1 MATRQK
7 IGRRNFLKSA
17 IIGASGTIAG
27 ASTIASPGETS
38 NSENT
43 KIITRK
49 LGNTGIEVPIVSMG
63 VMRADNPNL
72 VRAALKTGIKF
83 FDTAHGYQGGNN
95 EVMLGEVFKDYP
107 RDSFIIGTKIGPD
120 HYNRETGTYGPELT
134 KESIIEKFEISL
146 ERLQMDYV
154 DILYLHG
161 GRSEKQILNKIVTD
175 AFTEIKKQGK
185 ARHLGVSTHSNE
197 PEVVQII
204 MDSGIYEVVLTA
216 INFKQDHIDQLKE
229 KIALAAEKGIGIIGM
244 KTMAGAFM
252 DREKT
257 MPINC
262 KAALKWVLQDPNVHT
277 TIPGITNIEQLA
289 ENISV
294 MENLKLTEEEK
305 NHLKEAGLTAGL
317 YCDGCME
324 CIAKCKKKLP
334 VNDIMRAFM
343 YTYGYNQFD
352 KAYTLLNE
360 IDIPEN
366 PCDNCSECPVICRK
380 GFNIRDKI
388 ADVVRLKTVPRDFIS

>member
-1 MATRQK
+1 MTTRQN

-17 IIGASGTIAG
+17 IISASGTIAG
-27 ASTIASPGETS
+27 ASAIASPGKIS
-38 NSENT
+38 GPKNP

-49 LGNTGIEVPIVSMG
+49 LGNTGIEVPVVSMG

-72 VRAALKTGIKF
+72 VRAALKAGIKF

-95 EVMLGEVFKDYP
+95 EVMLGEVFKEYP
-107 RDSFIIGTKIGPD
+107 RDSFVIGTKIRPD
-120 HYNRETGTYGPELT
+120 HYDRTTGTYGPGLT
-134 KESIIEKFEISL
+134 KESIIEKFGISL

-161 GRSEKQILNKIVTD
+161 VRSEKPILNETITE

-185 ARHLGVSTHSNE
+185 ARHLGISTHSNE
-197 PEVVQII
+197 PDVIQAII
-204 MDSGIYEVVLTA
+204 DSDIYEVVLTA
-216 INFKQDHIDQLKE
+216 INFKQDHIDRLKE
-229 KIALAAEKGIGIIGM
+229 KIALAAEKGIGIVGM

-262 KAALKWVLQDPNVHT
+262 KAALKWVLQDTNIHT
-277 TIPGITNIEQLA
+277 TIPGITTIEQLT

-294 MENLKLTEEEK
+294 MENLNLTEEEK
-305 NHLKEAGLTAGL
+305 KHLEQARLTAGL

-366 PCDNCSECPVICRK
+366 PCNDCSNCPVMCRK
-380 GFNIRDKI
+380 GFNVHDRI
-388 ADVVRLKTVPRDFIS
+388 ADVTRLRKVPRDFIS

>member
-27 ASTIASPGETS
+27 ASSIASPAKIS
-38 NSENT
+38 DFENM

-49 LGNTGIEVPIVSMG
+49 LGNTGIEVPVVSMG

-72 VRAALKTGIKF
+72 VRAVLKAGIKH

-95 EVMLGEVFKDYP
+95 ELMLGEVFKEYP
-107 RDSFIIGTKIGPD
+107 RDSFIIGTKISPD
-120 HYNRETGTYGPELT
+120 GYDRSTGTYGPGLT
-134 KESIIEKFEISL
+134 KEGIIEKFETSL
-146 ERLQMDYV
+146 KRLQMDYV

-161 GRSEKQILNKIVTD
+161 VRIKETILNEIIAD

-185 ARHLGVSTHSNE
+185 AKHLGISTHSNE
-197 PEVVQII
+197 PEVIQAII
-204 MDSGIYEVVLTA
+204 DSDIYEIVLTA
-216 INFKQDHIDQLKE
+216 INFKQGHVGEIKE

-244 KTMAGAFM
+244 KTMAGAFI
-252 DREKT
+252 DRDRT

-277 TIPGITNIEQLA
+277 TIPGITNIEQLT

-294 MENLKLTEEEK
+294 MENLNLTEEEK
-305 NHLKEAGLTAGL
+305 NHLEAAGLSAGL

-352 KAYTLLNE
+352 KAYTLLDE

-366 PCDNCSECPVICRK
+366 PCDDCSDCPVMCRK
-380 GFNIRDKI
+380 GFNIREKI
-388 ADVVRLKTVPRDFIS
+388 ADIARLRTVPRDFIS

>member
-7 IGRRNFLKSA
+7 IGRRYFLKSA
-17 IIGASGTIAG
+17 LIGASGTIAG
-27 ASTIASPGETS
+27 ASAIASQGKISDTDNP
-38 NSENT
+38 

-72 VRAALKTGIKF
+72 VRAALKAGIKF
-83 FDTAHGYQGGNN
+83 FDTAHVYQGGNN

-107 RDSFIIGTKIGPD
+107 RDSFIIGTKIVPD
-120 HYNRETGTYGPELT
+120 HYDRETGIFGPGLT
-134 KESIIEKFEISL
+134 KESIIEKFETSL

-161 GRSEKQILNKIVTD
+161 GRSEKQILNEIVTD

-197 PEVVQII
+197 PEVIQII
-204 MDSGIYEVVLTA
+204 IDSGIYEVVLTA
-216 INFKQDHIDQLKE
+216 INFKQDHIDLLKE
-229 KIALAAEKGIGIIGM
+229 KIALASEKGIGIVGM

-257 MPINC
+257 KPVNC
-262 KAALKWVLQDPNVHT
+262 KAALKWVLLNPNVHT
-277 TIPGITNIEQLA
+277 TIPGITNIEQLT

-294 MENLKLTEEEK
+294 MENLILTEEEK
-305 NHLKEAGLTAGL
+305 NHLEAARLSTGL
-317 YCDGCME
+317 YCNGCLE
-324 CIAKCKKKLP
+324 CIDKCKKKLP

-343 YTYGYNQFD
+343 YTYGYSQFD
-352 KAYTLLNE
+352 KAYALLDE
-360 IDIPEN
+360 INIPEN
-366 PCDNCSECPVICRK
+366 PCDDCSDCPVVCRK
-380 GFNIRDKI
+380 GFNVHDKI
-388 ADVVRLKTVPRDFIS
+388 SDIARLRTVPRDFIS

>member
-17 IIGASGTIAG
+17 IIGASGTLAG
-27 ASTIASPGETS
+27 ASAIASQAKIS
-38 NSENT
+38 DSENP

-49 LGNTGIEVPIVSMG
+49 LGNTGIEVPVVSMG
-63 VMRADNPNL
+63 VMRSDNPNL
-72 VRAALKTGIKF
+72 VRAALKAGIKL

-95 EVMLGEVFKDYP
+95 EIMLGEVFKEYP
-107 RDSFIIGTKIGPD
+107 RDSFIIETKIGPD
-120 HYNRETGTYGPELT
+120 HYDRATGTYGPGLT
-134 KESIIEKFEISL
+134 KESIIEKFETSL

-161 GRSEKQILNKIVTD
+161 GRSEKQILNKTVTD

-197 PEVVQII
+197 PDVIQAII
-204 MDSGIYEVVLTA
+204 DSDTYEIVLTA
-216 INFKQDHIDQLKE
+216 INFKQDHINQIKE
-229 KIALAAEKGIGIIGM
+229 KIALAAKKGIGIIGM
-244 KTMAGAFM
+244 KTMAGAFI
-252 DREKT
+252 DRERT

-277 TIPGITNIEQLA
+277 TIPGITNIEQLT
-289 ENISV
+289 ENMSV
-294 MENLKLTEEEK
+294 MENLNLTEEEK
-305 NHLKEAGLTAGL
+305 NHLEAARLSAGI

-352 KAYTLLNE
+352 KAYALLNE
-360 IDIPEN
+360 INIPEN
-366 PCDNCSECPVICRK
+366 PCEDCSDCTVMCRK
-380 GFNIRDKI
+380 GFNVHDKI
-388 ADVVRLKTVPRDFIS
+388 ADIARLRKVPRDFIT

>member
-1 MATRQK
+1 MTTRQN

-17 IIGASGTIAG
+17 IISASGTIAG
-27 ASTIASPGETS
+27 ASAIASPGKIS
-38 NSENT
+38 GPKNP

-49 LGNTGIEVPIVSMG
+49 LGNTGIEVPVVSMG

-72 VRAALKTGIKF
+72 VRAALKAGIKF

-95 EVMLGEVFKDYP
+95 EVMLGEVFKEYP
-107 RDSFIIGTKIGPD
+107 RDSFVIGTKIRPD
-120 HYNRETGTYGPELT
+120 HYDRTTGTYGPGLT
-134 KESIIEKFEISL
+134 KESIIEKFGISL

-161 GRSEKQILNKIVTD
+161 VRSEKPILNETITE

-185 ARHLGVSTHSNE
+185 ARHLGISTHSNE
-197 PEVVQII
+197 PDVIQAII
-204 MDSGIYEVVLTA
+204 DSDIYEVVLTA
-216 INFKQDHIDQLKE
+216 INFKQDHIDRLKE
-229 KIALAAEKGIGIIGM
+229 KIALAAEKGIGIVGM

-262 KAALKWVLQDPNVHT
+262 KAALKWVLQDTNIHT
-277 TIPGITNIEQLA
+277 TIPGITTIEQLT

-294 MENLKLTEEEK
+294 MENLNLTEEEK
-305 NHLKEAGLTAGL
+305 NHLEQARLTAGL

-366 PCDNCSECPVICRK
+366 PCNDCSNCPVMCRK
-380 GFNIRDKI
+380 GFNVHDRI
-388 ADVVRLKTVPRDFIS
+388 ADVTRLRKVPRDFIS

>member
-27 ASTIASPGETS
+27 ASSIASPVKKS
-38 NSENT
+38 DSENP

-49 LGNTGIEVPIVSMG
+49 LGNTGIEVPVVNMG

-72 VRAALKTGIKF
+72 VRAALKAGIKL

-95 EVMLGEVFKDYP
+95 EVMLGEVLKDYP
-107 RDSFIIGTKIGPD
+107 RDSFIIETKIGPD
-120 HYNRETGTYGPELT
+120 HYNRETGTYGPGLT
-134 KESIIEKFEISL
+134 KESIIEKFETSL
-146 ERLQMDYV
+146 KRLQMDYV

-175 AFTEIKKQGK
+175 AFTDIKKQGK

-197 PEVVQII
+197 PEVIQII

-216 INFKQDHIDQLKE
+216 INFKQDHKNEIKQ

-262 KAALKWVLQDPNVHT
+262 KAALKWVLQDPNIHT
-277 TIPGITNIEQLA
+277 TIPGITNIEQLT
-289 ENISV
+289 ENVSV
-294 MENLKLTEEEK
+294 MEDLNLTEEEK
-305 NHLKEAGLTAGL
+305 NHLEAARLSAGL

-343 YTYGYNQFD
+343 YAYGYNQAE
-352 KAYTLLNE
+352 KAYALLDE
-360 IDIPEN
+360 TGIREN
-366 PCDNCSECPVICRK
+366 PCDDCSSCPVICRK
-380 GFNIRDKI
+380 GFNVRGKI
-388 ADVVRLKTVPRDFIS
+388 ADIARLKTVPRDFIS